1 MAMQNPPSG
10 PEDIPTI
17 LALDLEGTLISN
29 AVSQIPR
36 PGLSTFLTG
45 CRELS
50 PRVVMFTTVREPLF
64 RSIARGLVDEGA
76 APDWFSAME
85 YVEWSGPTK
94 DLSVIPSV
102 SLPFVLLV
110 DDHGDYVHPGQESMW
125 VPIPQFCSPY
135 SGMDDELAATLGAL
149 KARVAHHQ
157 AARRASMQFAS
168 GYADHPHLQQRRMD
182 YERVYVAAASVVEHG
197 RDVERAMRDKPI
209 CTLGNRTLVE
219 AVRAGDAEKALR
231 YLQSISSGAN
241 G

>member
-1 MAMQNPPSG
+1 MATQTSSAW
-10 PEDIPTI
+10 PEKIPTI

-36 PGLSTFLTG
+36 PGLSAFLTA
-45 CRELS
+45 CRELF
-50 PRVVMFTTVREPLF
+50 PRIVMFTTVREPLF

-76 APDWFSAME
+76 APDWFAAIE

-94 DLSVIPSV
+94 DLSVIPAV
-102 SLPFVLLV
+102 RPPFVLLV

-135 SGMDDELAATLGAL
+135 SGLDDELAATLGAL
-149 KARVAHHQ
+149 TARVAQHQ

-168 GYADHPHLQQRRMD
+168 EDADPAHLQQRRMD
-182 YERVYVAAASVVEHG
+182 YERVYLAVASIVEQG
-197 RDVERAMRDKPI
+197 RDVEHAMSDKPVR
-209 CTLGNRTLVE
+209 TLGNRTLVE
-219 AVRAGDAEKALR
+219 AIRAGDAEKALR
-231 YLQSISSGAN
+231 YLQSISNGAN